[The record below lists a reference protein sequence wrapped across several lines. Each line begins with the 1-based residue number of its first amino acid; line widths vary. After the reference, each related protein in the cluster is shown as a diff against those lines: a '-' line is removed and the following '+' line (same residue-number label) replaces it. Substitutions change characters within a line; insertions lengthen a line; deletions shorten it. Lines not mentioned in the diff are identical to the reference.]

1 MAIVKCPECGNEIS
15 TNATKCVHC
24 GSLFTVCPDCNAVLA
39 GSSEIC
45 PVCGCLL
52 KKANAAQPQ
61 EKEAVSQTAPQAQA
75 PLTEEEKLRH
85 SFDRVVNNG
94 NHIEKLI
101 KIAGRFVWTFGIIF
115 LIIFIIIFSIWQR
128 DINSAE
134 LSVLASRM
142 LSFPKDYEMM
152 RAFLSLACIG
162 GIVEA
167 IYGNASKIAFRKAYT
182 NMVKEIDA
190 DKNKL
195 LVVIHKYYTDDPSLN
210 GGEQVGLEE
219 VIKSSEKY
227 IATLD
232 TCYEIF
238 FPERRSKAIIF
249 AVILSILAV
258 LNGIFIGIAVDKLLI
273 TDFYRAR
280 LLDVP
285 YELDYGWLI
294 GVGVCIILYAIV
306 SVIFRRDGKRKEW
319 IDKNL
324 A

>member
-1 MAIVKCPECGNEIS
+1 MAIVKCPECGKEIS
-15 TNATKCVHC
+15 TNASQCVHC
-24 GSLFTVCPDCNAVLA
+24 GSPFTVCPDCNTVLA
-39 GSSEIC
+39 GTPETC
-45 PVCGCLL
+45 PACGCAL
-52 KKANAAQPQ
+52 KKIESVQP
-61 EKEAVSQTAPQAQA
+61 KKASQTAETEQT
-75 PLTEEEKLRH
+75 PLAEEEKLRR
-85 SFDRVVNNG
+85 SFDRVVKSG
-94 NHIEKLI
+94 NHIEKSI
-101 KIAGRFVWTFGIIF
+101 KVAGIVLGVFSAIF
-115 LIIFIIIFSIWQR
+115 LIVCAIVVWLWR
-128 DINSAE
+128 DDLNSSNP
-134 LSVLASRM
+134 LILAPRL
-142 LSFPKDYEMM
+142 LSFPKDCEMM

-306 SVIFRRDGKRKEW
+306 SVILRRDGKRKEW